1 MASEND
7 IIFFGILVGSI
18 TMILKMIIRSCE
30 KAKKTNLCYGFIDV
44 ERDVNA
50 EVSSRENSESD
61 MIPASFGTIR
71 PIITRTRSS

>member
-7 IIFFGILVGSI
+7 IIFFGILVGSV

-44 ERDVNA
+44 ERDV
-50 EVSSRENSESD
+50 EVNSSRQNSESD
-61 MIPASFGTIR
+61 AIPPSYGTLR